1 LLTTTLDAGP
11 EREAMTNDRTH
22 VVVIEDAAAT
32 RELVQVVVE
41 DASSTETLAR
51 DGAAALDVLWA
62 PGCVPDVMVVDVR
75 MPLVDGRTCRRMQQG
90 YPQWRT
96 IPVIAVSAEREVHAI
111 AAVLGMAAVLL
122 KAFTVPELLRT
133 VQRDAH

>member
-1 LLTTTLDAGP
+1 
-11 EREAMTNDRTH
+11 MTNDRTH

-96 IPVIAVSAEREVHAI
+96 IPVIAVSAEREVHA
-111 AAVLGMAAVLL
+111 AAHALGMAAVLL
-122 KAFTVPELLRT
+122 KPFTVSELLAT
-133 VQRDAH
+133 VQRHAR